1 MGRERVYERARIISF
16 FPRCMHV
23 VPEAFCGFSLSL
35 CESPLEMRGAKRS
48 CSWLRGASPNDKVSF
63 FQNSVL
69 YLSVAGATRWEFMP
83 AHGSVAQKRG
93 IVLQSL
99 DLLLKTQLGQSQ
111 IGVSAPVSRV
121 HPPRAYLTQLNL
133 ILDQRLLKWQS
144 LNWWRDELFRS
155 KDTLI
160 TWISKAVFSLFT

>member
-1 MGRERVYERARIISF
+1 
-16 FPRCMHV
+16 
-23 VPEAFCGFSLSL
+23 
-35 CESPLEMRGAKRS
+35 
-48 CSWLRGASPNDKVSF
+48 
-63 FQNSVL
+63 
-69 YLSVAGATRWEFMP
+69 MP

-133 ILDQRLLKWQS
+133 ILDQRLLK
-144 LNWWRDELFRS
+144 
-155 KDTLI
+155 
-160 TWISKAVFSLFT
+160 